1 MSFSDGHSR
10 IVLSKALTSSYKV
23 SRWYGRQYT
32 AQTLIAAPHPQQIRL
47 YATNHL
53 GGLIRSSQTAH
64 AWMLRLLLTQ
74 LYDPAV
80 EVRELAVR
88 FLEEA
93 CESTSVLQTVVEMQP
108 TLDHL
113 GQVGHPLLLKFMS
126 TPTGFRF
133 LYDADYIDREMEL
146 WFNVRSFVLHLG
158 RALTFV

>member
-1 MSFSDGHSR
+1 M
-10 IVLSKALTSSYKV
+10 I
-23 SRWYGRQYT
+23 
-32 AQTLIAAPHPQQIRL
+32 
-47 YATNHL
+47 
-53 GGLIRSSQTAH
+53 
-64 AWMLRLLLTQ
+64 RLLLTQ
-74 LYDPAV
+74 LYDPAL

-93 CESTSVLQTVVEMQP
+93 CESTDVLQMVVEMQP

-158 RALTFV
+158 RALTFVQERNLHYVVHIEVFLAKAFSINASDEDDDML

>member
-1 MSFSDGHSR
+1 MPWLMH
-10 IVLSKALTSSYKV
+10 L
-23 SRWYGRQYT
+23 QN
-32 AQTLIAAPHPQQIRL
+32 IRH
-47 YATNHL
+47 YATNFL
-53 GGLIRSSQTAH
+53 GGLIRGSQTAN
-64 AWMLRLLLTQ
+64 AWMIRLLLTQ
-74 LYDPAV
+74 LYDPAL

-93 CESTSVLQTVVEMQP
+93 CESTDVLQMVVEMQP

-146 WFNVRSFVLHLG
+146 WFNVRSFVSHLG

>member
-1 MSFSDGHSR
+1 MH
-10 IVLSKALTSSYKV
+10 L
-23 SRWYGRQYT
+23 QN
-32 AQTLIAAPHPQQIRL
+32 IRH
-47 YATNHL
+47 YATNFL
-53 GGLIRSSQTAH
+53 GGLIRGSQTAN
-64 AWMLRLLLTQ
+64 AWMIRLLLTQ
-74 LYDPAV
+74 LYDPAL

-93 CESTSVLQTVVEMQP
+93 CESTDVLQMVVEMQP

-146 WFNVRSFVLHLG
+146 WFNVRSFV
-158 RALTFV
+158 